1 MAVRPNHAILA
12 RIERCAPGAIFL
24 HFATNAPYR
33 LRPMLKT
40 IRLLA
45 AFAAFFVT
53 GIAAQAAPLKAQD
66 VTDLN
71 KVSAYLNAITSLQ
84 ASFVQVGPNGEL
96 DQGTI
101 YARKPGRLRFEYA
114 PPSPYL
120 IVSDGIT
127 IAVANSKVRTVD
139 RYPLVD
145 NPLSLILRE
154 GVDLSKDARI
164 SAVER
169 QAGTLR
175 ITATEKSGPMKGQVT
190 LIFAYPATELRQWI
204 ITDAQGLQ
212 TMIALKNM
220 KTEVPL
226 GPELFILRDVDRFGR
241 QNE

>member
-1 MAVRPNHAILA
+1 
-12 RIERCAPGAIFL
+12 
-24 HFATNAPYR
+24 
-33 LRPMLKT
+33 MLKT
-40 IRLLA
+40 LSVLA
-45 AFAAFFVT
+45 AFAAFLAT
-53 GIAAQAAPLKAQD
+53 AAAGNAAPLKAQD

-71 KVSAYLNAITSLQ
+71 KISSYLNTITSLQ

-120 IVSDGIT
+120 IVSDGVT
-127 IAVANSKVRTVD
+127 IAVANQKLRTVD
-139 RYPLVD
+139 RYPLLD

-154 GVDLSKDARI
+154 GVDLTKDSRI
-164 SAVER
+164 TGVER

-175 ITATEKSGPMKGQVT
+175 VTATEKSGPVKGQVT

-220 KTEVPL
+220 KTEVQL
-226 GPELFILRDVDRFGR
+226 NPELFILRDVDRFGR
-241 QNE
+241 RTE

>member
-1 MAVRPNHAILA
+1 
-12 RIERCAPGAIFL
+12 
-24 HFATNAPYR
+24 
-33 LRPMLKT
+33 MLKT
-40 IRLLA
+40 LRLLA

-53 GIAAQAAPLKAQD
+53 GLAAQAAPLKPQD
-66 VTDLN
+66 VTDLS
-71 KVSAYLNAITSLQ
+71 KISAYLNAITSLQ

-120 IVSDGIT
+120 IVSDGAT
-127 IAVANSKVRTVD
+127 IAVANQKLRTVD
-139 RYPLVD
+139 RYPLID
-145 NPLSLILRE
+145 NPLNLILRE
-154 GVDLSKDARI
+154 NVDLTRDSRI
-164 SAVER
+164 TAVER

-175 ITATEKSGPMKGQVT
+175 VTATEKSGPVKGQVT

-220 KTEVPL
+220 KTEVAL
-226 GPELFILRDVDRFGR
+226 GPELFILRDVDKFGR
-241 QNE
+241 RTE